1 MVMAITMLMMPAVVG
16 ASGRAVVAAPP
27 WPTTCSSPDPV
38 AAIVRPICVFVTSC
52 QFYVTRNIQS
62 FYIAV
67 VLHNVEFSDHVEAR
81 SPSCQSAATV

>member
-52 QFYVTRNIQS
+52 QF
-62 FYIAV
+62 
-67 VLHNVEFSDHVEAR
+67 
-81 SPSCQSAATV
+81 